1 MNPYRKLTESEYRE
15 LLACTGC
22 PDAKFLHAVDD
33 SGIPSARNGANL
45 FRKAPIMRV
54 GNDLYFCAKGR
65 GGNYVYEVPK
75 DEYCFIDEGTCG
87 SININMSLMDYKMRG
102 TYHDAKEYALKL
114 GCAAFEVVKDVPM
127 FLDTISLQ
135 KSPDLDGIFA
145 NVPWSGHVE
154 AVSVPKQAVETQ
166 IRPKKQPTKR
176 VSKKKPVKRARKD
189 DSKTISGWSGS
200 YFAAIAGC

>member
-1 MNPYRKLTESEYRE
+1 MNPYRKLTETEYRE
-15 LLACTGC
+15 LIPCAGS

-33 SGIPSARNGANL
+33 SGIPCDRSDGKL

-65 GGNYVYEVPK
+65 GGNYEYEVPK
-75 DEYCFIDEGTCG
+75 DEYCFVDEGATG
-87 SININMSLMDYKMRG
+87 SINVNMSLMDYKMRG
-102 TYHDAKEYALKL
+102 AYHDAREYALKL
-114 GCAAFEVVKDVPM
+114 ECAAFEVVEDVPM

-145 NVPWSGHVE
+145 NVPWSGHVA
-154 AVSVPKQAVETQ
+154 AVSVPKPAVDAPKK
-166 IRPKKQPTKR
+166 PKKQPVKR
-176 VSKKKPVKRARKD
+176 VSKRKPAKRTRND
-189 DSKTISGWSGS
+189 DSKTVSGWSGS